1 VRALISTD
9 LGGISADLGGISADL
24 GGIGGLSGLGGV

>member
-1 VRALISTD
+1 VRALISAD